1 MSAVP
6 RGNPTQRLVRETMVA
21 AGGYWRPLAAVAR
34 LLEELGEL
42 SELPAAGG
50 EPPAELAGELA
61 DLWIITTALADQFLA
76 EVAEPGSAEGSGTA
90 DASAA
95 LQEAGQVGV
104 SAVLHEAGPVGVSAV
119 LRAAGPIARVVNH
132 YDGPKVPRA
141 DSPLPSL
148 GDAIAAFHSTL
159 GRLARASG
167 VELGAAVREKIER
180 IHARGDIERFGRE
193 GFDPSTAPLL
203 DAVGGAVASGHLP
216 RRLWAGPDLGT
227 GSVSAEERA
236 AAARG
241 SLEMF
246 AKAAPAEGIE
256 GFLIAG
262 PEPPALAGA
271 GAWLGA
277 LVATLDPEGSTRALV
292 LGGAGLRARAVSLPG
307 EKRVHALFAA
317 AG

>member
-1 MSAVP
+1 MSAIR
-6 RGNPTQRLVRETMVA
+6 RGNAMQRLVRETMIA

-42 SELPAAGG
+42 SELPAVGG
-50 EPPAELAGELA
+50 EAPAELGDELA

-76 EVAEPGSAEGSGTA
+76 EVAEPGSSGETG
-90 DASAA
+90 DVDIGAA
-95 LQEAGQVGV
+95 
-104 SAVLHEAGPVGVSAV
+104 

-148 GDAIAAFHSTL
+148 ADAIAAFHSTL
-159 GRLARASG
+159 GRLARASE
-167 VELGAAVREKIER
+167 VELGAAVRGKIER

-203 DAVGGAVASGHLP
+203 EAVKGAVAAGQLP
-216 RRLWAGPDLGT
+216 SRLWAGPDLGT
-227 GSVSAEERA
+227 GPVSAEDRA
-236 AAARG
+236 TAARG

-246 AKAAPAEGIE
+246 AKAAPAERIE
-256 GFLIAG
+256 GFLLAG

-271 GAWLGA
+271 SAWLGA
-277 LVATLDPEGSTRALV
+277 LVAALDPDGSTHALV
-292 LGGAGLRARAVSLPG
+292 LGGAGLRARTVALPG